1 MAWLHYEV
9 IAFYANLAACIVF
22 LVIANFKK
30 FRSFRDRSGLASK
43 QQRSVDFLSYC
54 KDDIH
59 WFQIWFCQ
67 VSLYVCGLIFKTN
80 RNNAAGVSSAYAG
93 AIILFGLI
101 LVNNIYFNSREP
113 IAITNFSKVFLIAM
127 VVASIMMIQHL
138 LKLFDS
144 NSIWWAPVIL
154 EIIIAHFCIFF

>member
-113 IAITNFSKVFLIAM
+113 IAITNFSKVFLLAM

-138 LKLFDS
+138 FQLFD
-144 NSIWWAPVIL
+144 
-154 EIIIAHFCIFF
+154 